1 MTTNKAHTASQ
12 PEIELSVLV
21 PVMNEA
27 GNIAPL
33 VEEICAAFAGRSF
46 EIIYV
51 DDASNDAS
59 PAELA
64 FVRADQID
72 LAISVWALSLVD
84 DLDRVFRQV
93 HRCVRAGGHVV
104 VAVPHPI
111 TLTTDPADDSRIV
124 RSWKTTEAIGE
135 RHVHTAEDIV
145 TAFTRTNFAV
155 DVLLERH
162 NGGPTPVTLLA
173 RARRLGA

>member
-64 FVRADQID
+64 VTAAKVPQLRVLRHRPLAVR
-72 LAISVWALSLVD
+72 
-84 DLDRVFRQV
+84 RRQV
-93 HRCVRAGGHVV
+93 A
-104 VAVPHPI
+104 
-111 TLTTDPADDSRIV
+111 
-124 RSWKTTEAIGE
+124 EA
-135 RHVHTAEDIV
+135 
-145 TAFTRTNFAV
+145 
-155 DVLLERH
+155 L
-162 NGGPTPVTLLA
+162 
-173 RARRLGA
+173 